1 MTYNKNIKCP
11 TCNSDNV
18 QSEGKLHL
26 CLDCGYKWED
36 APKTDLGEII
46 IFQSDEGVKLDVRLE
61 NQTVWL
67 NIEQIAQLFNKG
79 RSTINEHILNIFKEG
94 ELDEKVVCRKFR
106 HTTQHG
112 ALEGKTQSK
121 EVKYYNLDVII
132 SVGYRV
138 KSIQGTRFRQWA
150 TERLHEYIVKGFT
163 MDDERLK
170 GLGGGNYWKELL
182 DRIRD
187 IRSSEKVMYR
197 QVLDIYAT
205 SVDYDPRT
213 DASRLFFRIVQNK
226 LHYAAHGH
234 TAAEVIYE
242 RADADQPFMGLTT
255 FEGELP
261 AIKDIKIAKNY
272 LKENEIRILNNLVSG
287 YFDFAE
293 IMAMEHRPVYMMDYV
308 KQLDTILQ
316 STGRPMLKGS
326 GSISHQEAMDKALGE
341 YRKYQVMTLAP
352 VEEAYLESINAL
364 GKLAKRKGRQH
375 GDNRSNE
382 E

>member
-1 MTYNKNIKCP
+1 M
-11 TCNSDNV
+11 
-18 QSEGKLHL
+18 
-26 CLDCGYKWED
+26 
-36 APKTDLGEII
+36 
-46 IFQSDEGVKLDVRLE
+46 
-61 NQTVWL
+61 WL

-79 RSTINEHILNIFKEG
+79 RATISEHISNIFKEG

-106 HTTQHG
+106 QTTQHG

-170 GLGGGNYWKELL
+170 KMGGGSYWKELL

-187 IRSSEKVMYR
+187 IRSSEKVLYR

-213 DASRLFFRIVQNK
+213 DASKLFFKIVQNK

-242 RADADQPFMGLTT
+242 RADAEQPFMGLKT

-272 LKENEIRILNNLVSG
+272 LDKNELKILNNLVSG

-293 IMAMEHRPVYMMDYV
+293 IMALEHRPVYMMDYV

-316 STGRPMLKGS
+316 STGRPLLKGS
-326 GSISHQEAMDKALGE
+326 GSISHQEAMDKALAE
-341 YRKYQVMTLAP
+341 YRKYQVKTLTK
-352 VEEAYLESINAL
+352 VEEDYLDSINAL
-364 GKLAKRKGRQH
+364 GKIAKRKRRQN
-375 GDNRSNE
+375 GE
-382 E
+382 Q

>member
-1 MTYNKNIKCP
+1 MEANNNKITCP
-11 TCNSDNV
+11 KCNSQNV
-18 QSEGKLHL
+18 QSEGMIHL
-26 CLDCGYKWED
+26 CMDCGYKWED
-36 APKTDLGEII
+36 EVLTDLGEMII
-46 IFQSDEGVKLDVRLE
+46 YQSDEGVKLDVRLE
-61 NQTVWL
+61 NKTVWL

-79 RSTINEHILNIFKEG
+79 RATISEHISNIFKEG

-106 HTTQHG
+106 QTTQHG

-170 GLGGGNYWKELL
+170 KMGGGSYWKELL

-187 IRSSEKVMYR
+187 IRSSEKVLYR

-213 DASRLFFRIVQNK
+213 DASKLFFKIVQNK

-242 RADADQPFMGLTT
+242 RADAEQPFMGLKT
-255 FEGELP
+255 FDGELP

-272 LKENEIRILNNLVSG
+272 LDKNELKILNNLVSG

-293 IMAMEHRPVYMMDYV
+293 IMALEHRPVYMMDYV

-316 STGRPMLKGS
+316 STGRPLLKGS
-326 GSISHQEAMDKALGE
+326 GSISHQEAMDKALAE
-341 YRKYQVMTLAP
+341 YRKYQVKTLTK
-352 VEEAYLESINAL
+352 VEEDYLDSINAL
-364 GKLAKRKGRQH
+364 GKIAKRKRRQN
-375 GDNRSNE
+375 GE
-382 E
+382 Q

>member
-1 MTYNKNIKCP
+1 MEANNNKITCP
-11 TCNSDNV
+11 KCNSQNV
-18 QSEGKLHL
+18 QSEGMIHL
-26 CLDCGYKWED
+26 CMDCGYKWED
-36 APKTDLGEII
+36 EVLTDLGEMII
-46 IFQSDEGVKLDVRLE
+46 YQSDEGVRLDVRLE
-61 NQTVWL
+61 NKTVWL
-67 NIEQIAQLFNKG
+67 NQEQIGALFNK
-79 RSTINEHILNIFKEG
+79 SKATISEHISNIFKEG
-94 ELDEKVVCRKFR
+94 ELEEKVVVRKFR
-106 HTTQHG
+106 TTTQHG

-170 GLGGGNYWKELL
+170 KMGGGSYWKELL

-187 IRSSEKVMYR
+187 IRSSEKVLYR

-213 DASRLFFRIVQNK
+213 DASKLFFKIVQNK

-242 RADADQPFMGLTT
+242 RADAEQPFMGLKT

-272 LKENEIRILNNLVSG
+272 LDENELKILNNLVSG

-293 IMAMEHRPVYMMDYV
+293 IMALEHRPVYMMDYV

-316 STGRPMLKGS
+316 STGRPLLKGS
-326 GSISHQEAMDKALGE
+326 GSISHQEAMDKALAE
-341 YRKYQVMTLAP
+341 YRKYQVKTLTK
-352 VEEAYLESINAL
+352 VEEDYLDSINAL
-364 GKLAKRKGRQH
+364 GKIAKRKRRQN
-375 GDNRSNE
+375 GE
-382 E
+382 Q

>member
-1 MTYNKNIKCP
+1 MEANNNKITCP
-11 TCNSDNV
+11 KCNSQNV
-18 QSEGKLHL
+18 QSEGMIHL
-26 CLDCGYKWED
+26 CMDCGYKWED
-36 APKTDLGEII
+36 EVLTDLGEMII
-46 IFQSDEGVKLDVRLE
+46 YQSDEGVRLDVRLE
-61 NQTVWL
+61 NKTVWL
-67 NIEQIAQLFNKG
+67 NQEQIGALFNK
-79 RSTINEHILNIFKEG
+79 SKATISEHISNIFKEG
-94 ELDEKVVCRKFR
+94 ELDEKVVVRKYR
-106 HTTQHG
+106 TTTQHG

-170 GLGGGNYWKELL
+170 NMSGGSYWKELL

-187 IRSSEKVMYR
+187 IRSSEKVLYR

-213 DASRLFFRIVQNK
+213 DASKLFFKIVQNK

-242 RADADQPFMGLTT
+242 RADAEQPFMGLKT

-272 LKENEIRILNNLVSG
+272 LDENELKILNNLVSG

-293 IMAMEHRPVYMMDYV
+293 IMALEHRPVYMMDYV

-316 STGRPMLKGS
+316 STGRPLLKGS
-326 GSISHQEAMDKALGE
+326 GSISHQEAMDKALAE
-341 YRKYQVMTLAP
+341 YRKYQVKTLTQ
-352 VEEAYLESINAL
+352 VEEDYLDSINAL
-364 GKLAKRKGRQH
+364 GKIAKRKRRQN
-375 GDNRSNE
+375 GE
-382 E
+382 Q